1 MRIFSQLAARAG
13 RVATLGLLVAACS
26 VPAGAG
32 SGVQAPSQMPTS
44 SAVLTPE
51 PRASFITAADAV
63 AIVLALDPRFAG
75 IAARNPGMIGQ
86 GSWYE
91 VTPSG
96 VGWHVTVQVGSG
108 DCPAGCLDRHT
119 WEYAVGAD
127 GTASLIVEGSGPQP
141 TAGGAAPSEPA
152 ATARPAP
159 SVQPGANARPVPTAR
174 PSPTTEPAPS
184 APPSPAGGGPGT
196 PPVTIPT
203 IGGPWLVGVAL
214 AGPVCPVERIPP
226 DPACAPRP
234 VAGATIAVLDQSGRT
249 VATVVTA
256 ADGTYLVAV
265 PAGRV
270 RIAPARAAGMMRP
283 PAPVDAVIPAGPA
296 AWLRVDLDY
305 DTGIR

>member
-1 MRIFSQLAARAG
+1 MAAPAAEPLDGGYRLRAMRIFSQLAAGAG
-13 RVATLGLLVAACS
+13 RVAALGLLVAACS

-32 SGVQAPSQMPTS
+32 SVAPVPSPTPTS
-44 SAVLTPE
+44 SSSPTPA
-51 PRASFITAADAV
+51 PRAGSITAADAA

-75 IAARNPGMIGQ
+75 IAARNPGMVGQ

-91 VTPSG
+91 VTTSG

-108 DCPAGCLDRHT
+108 DCPAGCIDRQT
-119 WEYAVGAD
+119 WEYAVGPD
-127 GTASLIVEGSGPQP
+127 GTASLIVEGRDPQP
-141 TAGGAAPSEPA
+141 TASGAVPTEPA
-152 ATARPAP
+152 AT
-159 SVQPGANARPVPTAR
+159 TR
-174 PSPTTEPAPS
+174 PSPAT
-184 APPSPAGGGPGT
+184 GGPGV

-234 VAGATIAVLDQSGRT
+234 VAGATIAVLDSSGRT
-249 VATVVTA
+249 VATMVTA

-265 PAGRV
+265 PAGSV
-270 RIAPARAAGMMRP
+270 RIAPAQVAGMMRP
-283 PAPVDAVIPAGPA
+283 PAPVDAVVPAGPG
-296 AWLRVDLDY
+296 AWLQVDLDY